1 MARLKE
7 QYVNEI
13 APALNS
19 KFGYKSVMQI
29 PKLDKVVINVACGEA
44 KDNEKILE
52 AVMKDL
58 GQITGQKAVVCRAA
72 NTGVSKTP
80 RNRTE
85 PHPRH
90 PRGHR
95 NHPQNTTEQPDNG
108 ASHKHTHQNDSLGM
122 DMQRGPLHNGTA
134 LAYVQPTPYDANC
147 DQLWKPV

>member
-58 GQITGQKAVVCRAA
+58 RCV
-72 NTGVSKTP
+72 
-80 RNRTE
+80 
-85 PHPRH
+85 
-90 PRGHR
+90 
-95 NHPQNTTEQPDNG
+95 
-108 ASHKHTHQNDSLGM
+108 
-122 DMQRGPLHNGTA
+122 
-134 LAYVQPTPYDANC
+134 
-147 DQLWKPV
+147 

>member
-52 AVMKDL
+52 AVMKDW
-58 GQITGQKAVVCRAA
+58 
-72 NTGVSKTP
+72 
-80 RNRTE
+80 
-85 PHPRH
+85 
-90 PRGHR
+90 
-95 NHPQNTTEQPDNG
+95 PDHWPEG
-108 ASHKHTHQNDSLGM
+108 SRLPCQEE
-122 DMQRGPLHNGTA
+122 R
-134 LAYVQPTPYDANC
+134 C
-147 DQLWKPV
+147 

>member
-58 GQITGQKAVVCRAA
+58 GRDHWPEGSCVPCQEERC
-72 NTGVSKTP
+72 
-80 RNRTE
+80 
-85 PHPRH
+85 
-90 PRGHR
+90 
-95 NHPQNTTEQPDNG
+95 
-108 ASHKHTHQNDSLGM
+108 
-122 DMQRGPLHNGTA
+122 
-134 LAYVQPTPYDANC
+134 
-147 DQLWKPV
+147 